1 MLMVNVLGSLT
12 ITLGAGCHIAK
23 LPKKGSAL
31 LAYLAMV
38 GGPVP
43 RERLADLL
51 WPYQATEQ
59 ARHSLRNC
67 LLELRKRLGPEVARL
82 HCDFDSCR
90 LEAETDLQHFRQL
103 VETGGLDELRKAV
116 WLIRGD
122 LLDGLDITSEP
133 WSEWLDRER
142 ELVAGAIGPA
152 LTIYSLVAS
161 QAGRHDEALSAARQ
175 LVWLNNLNEESHRC
189 LMRVLAAAGQR
200 GCALQQFKRLGQVL
214 KAELGVAPDAASCAL
229 ARELAG
235 KPENEDEAPSRPSRV
250 EAADRLEP
258 TPAAP
263 LPPPQPL
270 RMVIP
275 ADLPDD
281 PITLKLDKLVAE
293 IRSWKS
299 GIARLTRPMIE
310 ECETTMGSA
319 AGEIRRLQAA
329 LRAAIRPPVSE
340 PVAA

>member
-1 MLMVNVLGSLT
+1 MLTVNVLGSLT
-12 ITLGAGCHIAK
+12 VTLGAGHHIAK
-23 LPKKGSAL
+23 MPKKGSAL

-38 GGPVP
+38 GGPVS

-82 HCDFDSCR
+82 HCDFQSCR

-103 VETGGLDELRKAV
+103 VETGGLDEMRKAV

-122 LLDGLDITSEP
+122 LLDGLEITSEP

-152 LTIYSLVAS
+152 LTRYSQVAS

-200 GCALQQFKRLGQVL
+200 GAALQQFKRLGQVL

-235 KPENEDEAPSRPSRV
+235 GKPENEDEK
-250 EAADRLEP
+250 AADRPEP

-263 LPPPQPL
+263 LPSPQPL

-293 IRSWKS
+293 IRAWRS
-299 GIARLTRPMIE
+299 GIARLTRPMID

-329 LRAAIRPPVSE
+329 LRAAIRPVAE